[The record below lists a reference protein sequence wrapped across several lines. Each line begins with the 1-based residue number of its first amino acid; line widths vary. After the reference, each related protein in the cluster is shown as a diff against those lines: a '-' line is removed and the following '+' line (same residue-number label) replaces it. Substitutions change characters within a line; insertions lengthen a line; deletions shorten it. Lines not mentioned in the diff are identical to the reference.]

1 MNSAQGVKPEQ
12 ELVLLR
18 RAGVTLMPGFEQHPD
33 GSYRCD
39 ARTDEYRYIE
49 VRSKDQF
56 WSRFKHPFNDDPKTV
71 GVMINVSSVAG
82 RPSPILFIVECWAA
96 SFRPPEIYRTVID
109 PHTAP
114 AQFYRAVGRDIQQ
127 TGRQECYFV
136 PVENFTQIS

>member
-1 MNSAQGVKPEQ
+1 MSMVHQHIRWLCPELLVDHRLCDDPVIAQVSLKN
-12 ELVLLR
+12 V
-18 RAGVTLMPGFEQHPD
+18 
-33 GSYRCD
+33 
-39 ARTDEYRYIE
+39 IE
-49 VRSKDQF
+49 VQSKDQF